1 MTGKRTRRTRDASRQ
16 AILAAAEEIMLAE
29 GPDAVRVQRVA
40 ASVGVTDAA
49 VHYHFGSRQ
58 GLIEALLRHSG
69 RRLVREIAAAGA
81 AGDGGSVDLSAVSRA
96 MKAAY
101 VEGGAGRMMM
111 WLALA
116 GWRPQ
121 GSGMLDGLI
130 SRAAG
135 DEAVTVETRHLIALL
150 SAAHIAQAVIGEA
163 LLRSVGAPSDEAGQQ
178 AFLDFAV
185 DLVRR
190 RLDAPG

>member
-1 MTGKRTRRTRDASRQ
+1 MTAKRTRRTRAASRQ
-16 AILAAAEEIMLAE
+16 AILAAAEAIMLAE

-40 ASVGVTDAA
+40 AAVGVTDAA

-81 AGDGGSVDLSAVSRA
+81 AGEDGRLDLTAVSRA

-101 VEGGAGRMMM
+101 VDAGAGRMAM

-130 SRAAG
+130 ARAG
-135 DEAVTVETRHLIALL
+135 DGEPTPETRHLIALL
-150 SAAHIAQAVIGEA
+150 SAVHIAQAVVGEA
-163 LLRSVGAPSDEAGQQ
+163 LMRSVGAPSDEAGQQ

-185 DLVRR
+185 DLVRS
-190 RLDAPG
+190 RLDARG